1 MRLVVLVVLFVAM
14 GWGVTV
20 SASWQGSFSGVSVF
34 LWYVADVEVIPSKY
48 GVWWPGEEVEVYY
61 VAKNGR
67 LDIAILIPQNIP
79 LVGGRHYSG
88 SFELRPGEV
97 RSYDVSIAGLA
108 TLKLYGKVDLR
119 AVTQAT
125 GAEPATVTVFVPS
138 RATFRVYG
146 TATFTTTFYAVPTVG
161 AEIRAFGLSYRLFE
175 RQLGEAKM
183 TPPVTFTVS
192 SYFLYVAVLGAVV
205 VASLAAVYIYRRR
218 PKQLQQSSG
227 GAYLILPNNLA
238 VSLTGDALLSRT
250 WVASIFPNAP
260 WLNYISETHAVIRR
274 RPDGWYIE
282 DLGSQY
288 GTYVNGRDVR
298 GAGEVK
304 LNPGDVISLGGVFTL
319 VFQT

>member
-1 MRLVVLVVLFVAM
+1 MRLVVLVVLFVVM

-34 LWYVADVEVIPSKY
+34 LWYVADVDVVSSKS

-61 VAKNGR
+61 IAKNGR

-79 LVGGRHYSG
+79 LVGGRHYSW

-97 RSYDVSIAGLA
+97 RSYDVSIGGLA

-119 AVTQAT
+119 AVTQAA

-138 RATFRVYG
+138 RAKFRVYG

-183 TPPVTFTVS
+183 TPSVTFTVS

-205 VASLAAVYIYRRR
+205 VASIAAVYIYRRR

-238 VSLTGDALLSRT
+238 VPLTGDALLSRT

-319 VFQT
+319 IFRM

>member
-1 MRLVVLVVLFVAM
+1 MRLVVLVVLFVVM

-20 SASWQGSFSGVSVF
+20 SASWQGSVSGVSVS
-34 LWYVADVEVIPSKY
+34 LLYVADVDVVSSKY

-79 LVGGRHYSG
+79 LVGGRHYSW

-97 RSYDVSIAGLA
+97 RSYDVSIGGLA

-119 AVTQAT
+119 AVTQAA

-146 TATFTTTFYAVPTVG
+146 TATFTTTFYAVSTVG
-161 AEIRAFGLSYRLFE
+161 AEIRALGLSYRLFE

-183 TPPVTFTVS
+183 TPSVTFTVS

-205 VASLAAVYIYRRR
+205 VASVAAVYIYRRR
-218 PKQLQQSSG
+218 PKQLPQSTG

-238 VSLTGDALLSRT
+238 VPLTSDALLSRT

-260 WLNYISETHAVIRR
+260 WLNYISETHAVIRQ
-274 RPDGWYIE
+274 RPEGWYIE

-304 LNPGDVISLGGVFTL
+304 LNPGDIISLGGVFTL
-319 VFQT
+319 VFRM

>member
-20 SASWQGSFSGVSVF
+20 SASWQGSFSGVSVS
-34 LWYVADVEVIPSKY
+34 LLYVADVDVVSSKS

-61 VAKNGR
+61 IAKNGR
-67 LDIAILIPQNIP
+67 LDIAISIPQNIP
-79 LVGGRHYSG
+79 LVGGRHYSW

-97 RSYDVSIAGLA
+97 RSYDVSIGGLA

-119 AVTQAT
+119 AVTQAA
-125 GAEPATVTVFVPS
+125 GAEPASVTVFVPS
-138 RATFRVYG
+138 RAKFRVYG
-146 TATFTTTFYAVPTVG
+146 TAAFTTTFYAVPTVG

-205 VASLAAVYIYRRR
+205 VASIAAVYIYRRR

-238 VSLTGDALLSRT
+238 VPLTGDALLSRT

-274 RPDGWYIE
+274 KPDGWYIE

-319 VFQT
+319 IFRG